1 MHEVLVYDFVP
12 VSVPFEHTA
21 QWVHDGPGSPLAAAG
36 AAAFQC
42 PEEIGHVAHRPV
54 RARLDSL
61 VVDLHWV
68 GDLAPARFEHFD
80 GELQLAPL
88 SGERSHISLSATYEP
103 VGGAVLT
110 SAERIQTH
118 RETEARV
125 RHFLTAVAMLL
136 EQAARERR

>member
-1 MHEVLVYDFVP
+1 MLLHDFVP
-12 VSVPFEHTA
+12 VPVPFEHTVLWA
-21 QWVHDGPGSPLAAAG
+21 HEAPGGSLAAAG

-42 PEEIGHVAHRPV
+42 PEGVGHVAHRPV
-54 RARLDSL
+54 RARHDSL

-68 GDLAPARFEHFD
+68 GDLSPAHMEHFD

-88 SGERSHISLSATYEP
+88 SGERSHISLDASYEP
-103 VGGAVLT
+103 AGGAGLT
-110 SAERIQTH
+110 SAERIQAH

-125 RHFLTAVAMLL
+125 RHFLTGVAMLL